1 MESNKIYL
9 TEVQRSELEQFTKTG
24 VHSARQIIR
33 AKTILA
39 LDRTNKQDK
48 LRVGRICEQVGIS
61 RQTLYNT
68 QDAFLKAESIESF
81 LTRKKRE
88 TPPVPPKVTGDV
100 EAHIIALACSEPPEG
115 HARWTLYLLANRIV
129 ELGILDSVTD
139 MTVHRVLKK
148 RNLSLI

>member
-1 MESNKIYL
+1 MESKKIYL
-9 TEVQRSELEQFTKTG
+9 TEEQRRALEQFTKTG

-39 LDRTNKQDK
+39 LDRTNKK
-48 LRVGRICEQVGIS
+48 GNMRVGRICEQVGIS

-88 TPPVPPKVTGDV
+88 TPPIPPKVTGDV

-115 HARWTLYLLANRIV
+115 HARWKLQLLADRIV
-129 ELGILDSVTD
+129 ELGILDSLSD
-139 MTVHRVLKK
+139 MTVYRVLKK
-148 RNLSLI
+148 RNISLI